1 MSPVWVVAGNV
12 REGPRERRA
21 ARKLVAAH
29 AGRAFARSDV
39 SAPSRLHG
47 HRAQKAPPGLAPAA
61 RARSLAA
68 DLYINN

>member
-21 ARKLVAAH
+21 TCKPVAAH

-39 SAPSRLHG
+39 SVPSRLHG

>member
-12 REGPRERRA
+12 REGPRERHA
-21 ARKLVAAH
+21 ARKPVAAH

-61 RARSLAA
+61 HARSLAA